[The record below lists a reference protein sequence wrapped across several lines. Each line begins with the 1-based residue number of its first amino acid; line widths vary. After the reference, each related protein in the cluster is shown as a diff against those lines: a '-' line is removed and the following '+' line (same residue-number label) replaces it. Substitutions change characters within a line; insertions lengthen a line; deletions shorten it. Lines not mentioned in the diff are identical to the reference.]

1 MKALRLTNH
10 EALLMPEISGA
21 VQPVHSRM
29 TDSPMQ
35 PRRGAW
41 AAQCV
46 NDPNT
51 LILIARDE
59 EMKFVGLMISD
70 FDAESIWSP
79 DPCILHLYSEAP
91 DATDALLPRFR
102 NWGVGLGQQRFRA
115 ISRANRSTDPNS
127 EEARKR
133 IDESYVAHIK
143 RVIGGEVIE
152 RNALFVASFEPEKD
166 GEE

>member
-10 EALLMPEISGA
+10 EALLLPEIQELFTRAFKDDRYPDAAEGW
-21 VQPVHSRM
+21 
-29 TDSPMQ
+29 
-35 PRRGAW
+35 AW

-59 EMKFVGLMISD
+59 EMKFIGLMIAD

-91 DATDALLPRFR
+91 AATDALLPRFR

-115 ISRANRSTDPNS
+115 ISRANRSTDPCS
-127 EEARKR
+127 GEARKR